1 MADPLGIT
9 ASCLALLTAVANTSK
24 VVTGFIRDVR
34 EARGDL
40 DAVSRELS
48 SLTTILELLK
58 EDVTD
63 GDGGSIPNTLQIQ
76 IKGILV
82 NCESVVSD
90 IESKLGKHGKSK
102 TKKITYWTLGG
113 GKDEVTKLRST
124 LEAHKTALDIA
135 LDLLAM

>member
-1 MADPLGIT
+1 MADLLGIT

-58 EDVTD
+58 EDVTN

-82 NCESVVSD
+82 NCKSVF
-90 IESKLGKHGKSK
+90 
-102 TKKITYWTLGG
+102 
-113 GKDEVTKLRST
+113 
-124 LEAHKTALDIA
+124 
-135 LDLLAM
+135 

>member
-1 MADPLGIT
+1 MADPLSIT
-9 ASCLALLTAVANTSK
+9 ASCVALVTAVLNTSK

-58 EDVTD
+58 EDTTEEN
-63 GDGGSIPNTLQIQ
+63 STLIPKTLKIQ
-76 IKGILV
+76 ITGILV
-82 NCESVVSD
+82 NCTSVVSSIKYELYKPD
-90 IESKLGKHGKSK
+90 KSRME
-102 TKKITYWTLGG
+102 KIAYWTLGG
-113 GKDEVTKLRST
+113 GKGEMAKLRST

-135 LDLLAM
+135 LDLLSM

>member
-1 MADPLGIT
+1 MADLLGIT

-58 EDVTD
+58 EDVTN

-82 NCESVVSD
+82 NCKSVVSD
-90 IESKLGKHGKSK
+90 IDSRLGKYGKSQ
-102 TKKITYWTLGG
+102 TKRIAYWTMGG

-135 LDLLAM
+135 LDLLAL